1 MSARLLHGVLLG
13 TLVVLVSSFLELQ
26 WLFADWPY
34 HRDWG
39 LAWTWLP
46 AHLLVG
52 ALLGLGVALALPLLD
67 RRGQRHRQQG
77 LTLLAPLIGAIV
89 CIVAFLDLRFR
100 SLGGSG
106 PQALASL
113 ATGGL
118 SFLILARIARSR
130 LGWVLSGFVTPWF
143 CCIGLL
149 VLTLVSAVQGFA
161 QPLPASGIAR
171 GAIPERIQTPPHV
184 LLVVLDTVS
193 AKHLGSYGYHRTT
206 SPALDALADEGVVF
220 EKAFSTAPWTLP
232 SHASLFTGLH
242 PTTHRTGWTHPR
254 LDDGKAHAGRVMRYD
269 YLTLAEELSAR
280 GYETCGV
287 SEKSWL
293 TDRHGLT
300 QGFQH
305 YHDYSIA
312 TDQERLLLP
321 RTLDRLARRLGFGPL
336 LSDGAGDK
344 GGTRVVQRALRWLEK
359 DRNPDRPYFLF
370 LNLNEAHAPYLPP
383 DGFEDFGRYL
393 PEGAELE
400 DLPEG
405 YFGHAPDR
413 KNYNS
418 GARGLL
424 EAEVEIQR
432 ALYDASILYQDGLLD
447 QLFEGLRAQGLM
459 EDTLVIVTADHGEEF
474 NEQGRFGHQLSL
486 SDRLLHVPLIMR
498 YPSMLP
504 ARARVLEPVSL
515 VDVFPTV
522 LGVLQASVETPFEP
536 GPQLQALEGFDLLP
550 RIRGEEDSPRDW
562 VLAHA
567 DNPTG
572 YLAGFPN
579 FSTDPA
585 EFPLAAYAMHSITM
599 LRRGNEK
606 YFRFGDGLEA
616 WLDLSADPREDA
628 AERLHVAEDAVL
640 PAEATA
646 FASGLDLVLER
657 ILIRR
662 ELLAGHMARFSSGQS
677 GDTAND
683 AERQRLESI
692 GYMGERKPQG
702 AILPPPIPNR
712 LFR

>member
-13 TLVVLVSSFLELQ
+13 TLVVLVSSFLELH
-26 WLFADWPY
+26 WLFSDWPY

-46 AHLLVG
+46 AHLVVG
-52 ALLGLGVALALPLLD
+52 SLLGLAVALALPVLD

-77 LTLLAPLIGAIV
+77 LTLLAPLIGVTV
-89 CIVAFLDLRFR
+89 CLVAFLDLRFR

-106 PQALASL
+106 AQALASL
-113 ATGGL
+113 IAGL
-118 SFLILARIARSR
+118 LVFVILARFFRSR
-130 LGWVLSGFVTPWF
+130 LGWVFSGFATPWF

-149 VLTLVSAVQGFA
+149 VLCTASAVQGFGQA
-161 QPLPASGIAR
+161 LPARGIER
-171 GAIPERIQTPPHV
+171 GPIPERMQTPPHV
-184 LLVVLDTVS
+184 LLIVLDTVS

-220 EKAFSTAPWTLP
+220 EQAFATAPWTLP

-254 LDDGKAHAGRVMRYD
+254 LDDGKARAGRVMQYD

-300 QGFQH
+300 QGFQY

-312 TDQERLLLP
+312 TDEERLLLP
-321 RTLDRLARRLGFGPL
+321 RSLDRLAKRLGFGPI
-336 LSDGAGDK
+336 LSDDGGDK
-344 GGTRVVQRALRWLEK
+344 GGARVVGRALRWLEK
-359 DRNPDRPYFLF
+359 DRDQDRPYFLF
-370 LNLNEAHAPYLPP
+370 LNLNEAHSPYLPP
-383 DGFEDFGRYL
+383 EGFEEFGRYL
-393 PEGAELE
+393 PEGADLA

-413 KNYNS
+413 KRYNS
-418 GARGLL
+418 GERDLL
-424 EAEVEIQR
+424 DAEVEIQQ
-432 ALYDASILYQDGLLD
+432 ALYDASILYQDGLLN

-486 SDRLLHVPLIMR
+486 SDRLLHVPLILR

-504 ARARVLEPVSL
+504 ARARILEPVSL

-536 GPQLQALEGFDLLP
+536 GPQLQALEGFNLLP
-550 RIRGEEDSPRDW
+550 RLRGEEEAPRDW
-562 VLAHA
+562 VLAYA

-579 FSTDPA
+579 FSTDPE

-599 LRRGNEK
+599 LRRGSEK
-606 YFRFGDGLEA
+606 YFRFGDGWEA
-616 WLDLSADPREDA
+616 WLDLNRDPREDA
-628 AERLHVAEDAVL
+628 AERSQRNDAVAL
-640 PAEATA
+640 PAEAAA

-662 ELLAGHMARFSSGQS
+662 ELLAGHMARFSSSQGPAS
-677 GDTAND
+677 AND
-683 AERQRLESI
+683 LERQRLESI
-692 GYMGERKPQG
+692 GYLGERKPSSE
-702 AILPPPIPNR
+702 ILPPPIPNR